1 MTELEIYD
9 TILEIDDLLD
19 KALVKVNSKEIKA
32 IAERYNKYYVE
43 HDFFNI
49 RSLGNAILENKV
61 KNTPLQALMISK
73 INDLGLPGDYQQIYN
88 GLPYSIKEQEEYVT
102 TLKNKYEL
110 ANKCYHLLLEIERL
124 SETETEISYEDMKI
138 SEYANLMECQNN
150 LYKNTQNGKQT
161 PEYALAIMKTYLKN
175 LTLEKKQK
183 LYSEVIPLC
192 YNRNV
197 FDYLNQETVI
207 YQCVLSTNMND
218 NAVRNHYMRYQHLLL
233 TLLLNDLYQE
243 YSLLE
248 IYNSI
253 SEVHNSQYIK
263 TLIRKK

>member
-124 SETETEISYEDMKI
+124 SETETEISYEDMKV
-138 SEYANLMECQNN
+138 SEYANLMKCQNN
-150 LYKNTQNGKQT
+150 LYKNTQIGKQT

-183 LYSEVIPLC
+183 LYSEVIPL
-192 YNRNV
+192 
-197 FDYLNQETVI
+197 
-207 YQCVLSTNMND
+207 
-218 NAVRNHYMRYQHLLL
+218 
-233 TLLLNDLYQE
+233 
-243 YSLLE
+243 
-248 IYNSI
+248 
-253 SEVHNSQYIK
+253 
-263 TLIRKK
+263 